1 MSSTYFPVNDL
12 LRRKLQTGLVTA
24 TLTLSVASTL
34 FLLLFSERI
43 GFGVN
48 TATDTLT
55 QGLSAVFGQY
65 VLFTAILLFIVG
77 AVTSSFIVFL
87 MMKQRTRDFGLI
99 KAVGCPNGLVF
110 GYFMTELLIVTLVGC
125 FLGVLL
131 GFVVDFAVTNVF
143 GFQVYQKTP
152 NYWFSLLVFA
162 AFFALSLVF
171 GTKPILESAR
181 LSPLKAL
188 SSAQYFGLG
197 TGGKFKPLSR
207 FGLTL
212 RIASRSLFRRSSA
225 TIRITILLSMVFV
238 LLTVSISGGIIAN
251 DTMESWVEK
260 AVGKNIAVIAH
271 KNMGNQ
277 YILLLSKFFGAEESS
292 CFNYTDERFIVP
304 DAILQQL
311 YESLE
316 ISIVDLRLV
325 LIEHVQELSGYK
337 INPETLATIPVGG
350 NRTNDVLVVGVDPG
364 RVVAES
370 MTEGQFLD
378 ASSNWKAV
386 VGDTVAEIMYSPN
399 RSKRISVSDPLLQG
413 ISIQKNEFRIIGV
426 CLDPINNGNVTYV
439 PLKNLQNTT
448 GILGVNIVLLKLDAS
463 IERTTTLARLKTRIE
478 GINSDFSVF
487 ELDETLEKGLAF
499 LGSVWSVIMLLPLF
513 TLASAA
519 LCLMGFV
526 VLTLDEQRQ
535 EFAVLRAVGAKP
547 KAIFVVL
554 TIQSIIVLISSFAVG
569 ISFGVIT
576 TLLILVPNP
585 VVTSATIAEV
595 AFWLLAALLGMFLL
609 NLYPAAKLA
618 KTPILKIIV

>member
-99 KAVGCPNGLVF
+99 KAVGCTTGFVF

-197 TGGKFKPLSR
+197 T
-207 FGLTL
+207 
-212 RIASRSLFRRSSA
+212 
-225 TIRITILLSMVFV
+225 
-238 LLTVSISGGIIAN
+238 SG
-251 DTMESWVEK
+251 
-260 AVGKNIAVIAH
+260 
-271 KNMGNQ
+271 
-277 YILLLSKFFGAEESS
+277 
-292 CFNYTDERFIVP
+292 
-304 DAILQQL
+304 
-311 YESLE
+311 
-316 ISIVDLRLV
+316 
-325 LIEHVQELSGYK
+325 
-337 INPETLATIPVGG
+337 
-350 NRTNDVLVVGVDPG
+350 
-364 RVVAES
+364 
-370 MTEGQFLD
+370 
-378 ASSNWKAV
+378 
-386 VGDTVAEIMYSPN
+386 
-399 RSKRISVSDPLLQG
+399 
-413 ISIQKNEFRIIGV
+413 
-426 CLDPINNGNVTYV
+426 
-439 PLKNLQNTT
+439 
-448 GILGVNIVLLKLDAS
+448 
-463 IERTTTLARLKTRIE
+463 
-478 GINSDFSVF
+478 
-487 ELDETLEKGLAF
+487 
-499 LGSVWSVIMLLPLF
+499 
-513 TLASAA
+513 
-519 LCLMGFV
+519 
-526 VLTLDEQRQ
+526 
-535 EFAVLRAVGAKP
+535 
-547 KAIFVVL
+547 
-554 TIQSIIVLISSFAVG
+554 
-569 ISFGVIT
+569 
-576 TLLILVPNP
+576 
-585 VVTSATIAEV
+585 
-595 AFWLLAALLGMFLL
+595 
-609 NLYPAAKLA
+609 
-618 KTPILKIIV
+618 